1 MELGII
7 SWIEEENFRKA
18 KELGLSFVE
27 LDVNDRAEEFLSHL
41 DQVISF
47 SKAYEMPVGAMGR
60 WGSDRI
66 SKDGIRPPSP
76 AGRAGAGIQV
86 DRRGIPPGMRCVYYW
101 L

>member
-47 SKAYEMPVGAMGR
+47 SKAYEMPVEPWAAGEATGSTRTASGR
-60 WGSDRI
+60 KSWSWNTG
-66 SKDGIRPPSP
+66 
-76 AGRAGAGIQV
+76 
-86 DRRGIPPGMRCVYYW
+86 
-101 L
+101 